1 MMSEKSNRSDRQIG
15 RFLVVEANHPEAILL
30 AGFHGGFDLF
40 QGLWVEQIHIR
51 VIPRSDK
58 SMA

>member
-1 MMSEKSNRSDRQIG
+1 MISEKRNRSDRQIG
-15 RFLVVEANHPEAILL
+15 RFLVVAANHPEDILL

-40 QGLWVEQIHIR
+40 QWLWVEQMHIR

-58 SMA
+58 SMV